1 MKKRLLLTLALT
13 LAASSSAQA
22 MLLTELLNG
31 GSITAGDKLFDNW
44 SVLFQDKSDGSLVNT
59 DNIDVTA
66 LNDGGMNPGPGLQF
80 DILNNELTVTG
91 DGIYAY
97 IDFMFGF
104 RVKVLE
110 PHLAIKDNSLSGFN
124 AFYSYTADGFN
135 NNGNYIR
142 ETIGTAAGLDN
153 LGVKNVEFSVLDDI
167 STSKLF
173 DSAEFAPQKNEIWVT
188 KNILVWA
195 TDDTDSAGIQGFTQR
210 FSQTV
215 PEPGTFALT
224 MLGLAGVLATRR
236 RKLAVN

>member
-1 MKKRLLLTLALT
+1 MGEKK
-13 LAASSSAQA
+13 
-22 MLLTELLNG
+22 
-31 GSITAGDKLFDNW
+31 
-44 SVLFQDKSDGSLVNT
+44 
-59 DNIDVTA
+59 
-66 LNDGGMNPGPGLQF
+66 
-80 DILNNELTVTG
+80 
-91 DGIYAY
+91 
-97 IDFMFGF
+97 
-104 RVKVLE
+104 
-110 PHLAIKDNSLSGFN
+110 
-124 AFYSYTADGFN
+124 
-135 NNGNYIR
+135 
-142 ETIGTAAGLDN
+142 
-153 LGVKNVEFSVLDDI
+153 VEFSVLDDI